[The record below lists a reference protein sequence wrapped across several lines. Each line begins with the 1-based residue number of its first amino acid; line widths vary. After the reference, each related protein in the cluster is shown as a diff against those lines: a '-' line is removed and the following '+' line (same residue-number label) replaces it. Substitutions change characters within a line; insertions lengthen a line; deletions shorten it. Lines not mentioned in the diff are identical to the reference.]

1 MFTQGFYTAPPN
13 RSDLPVYKITLDLQR
28 RLLTVEASG
37 FATVEEVKLFY
48 RDVAALVAKQG
59 WAAGE
64 YITLFQVLDEIVQRQ
79 EVADAIAVATRTVA
93 TPARKNAVVR
103 TGALASLQGRRIIDE
118 RTAIFAT
125 AEEAKAWL
133 FA

>member
-1 MFTQGFYTAPPN
+1 M
-13 RSDLPVYKITLDLQR
+13 YKITLDPQR
-28 RLLTVEASG
+28 RLLTIKASG
-37 FATVEEVKLFY
+37 FATVEEVTLFY
-48 RDVAALVAKQG
+48 REVAALVAKQG

-64 YITLFQVLDEIVQRQ
+64 YVSIFHVLDEIVQRQ
-79 EVADAIAVATRTVA
+79 EVADAFAVATRNVV

-125 AEEAKAWL
+125 IREAEAWL